1 MNLIVIGKSRCGKTM
16 LTNMICSRLAGYSK
30 ISIDNLKNSFKKVFP
45 ELEIGFSK
53 NAGNDKFN
61 EFLIDYFDSNI
72 YKDNKNGIF
81 YIIEGVGLD
90 EQTIMELSQKKN
102 TRVIF
107 LGKVSINPQ
116 DYFYQIRQY
125 ENSYDYGG
133 WTKRLDDDTLLSWC
147 TDWIKK
153 GKQYK
158 EFAEKNGF
166 EFYDT
171 SFEQVEVLNKIV
183 ESLIKNVPK

>member
-1 MNLIVIGKSRCGKTM
+1 M
-16 LTNMICSRLAGYSK
+16 A
-30 ISIDNLKNSFKKVFP
+30 
-45 ELEIGFSK
+45 E
-53 NAGNDKFN
+53 
-61 EFLIDYFDSNI
+61 EFLLDYFDSNI

-90 EQTIMELSQKKN
+90 EQTIIDLSQKKN

-125 ENSYDYGG
+125 ESTYDYGG
-133 WTKRLDDDTLLSWC
+133 WTKRLDDDTLLNWC

-171 SFEQVEVLNKIV
+171 SFEQELINLFQKYPNLDKKLLGFPNDWARFNITRLQKHQ
-183 ESLIKNVPK
+183 LIKKCKK

>member
-1 MNLIVIGKSRCGKTM
+1 MNLLIIGKSRCGKTM
-16 LTNMICSRLAGYSK
+16 LSNMICSRIAGYSK

-45 ELEIGFSK
+45 ELDIGFSK
-53 NAGNDKFN
+53 NAGNEKFN
-61 EFLIDYFDSNI
+61 QFLIDYFDSNI
-72 YKDNKNGIF
+72 YKDNKNGIY
-81 YIIEGVGLD
+81 YIIEGAGLD
-90 EQTIMELSQKKN
+90 EQTIIDLSQKKN

-107 LGKVSINPQ
+107 LGKVSLLPQ

-125 ENSYDYGG
+125 ENIYDYGG
-133 WTKRLDDDTLLSWC
+133 WTKRLDDETLLNWC

-153 GKQYK
+153 GKEYK
-158 EFAEKNGF
+158 SFAEKNGF

-183 ESLIKNVPK
+183 ESLSKNV